1 MNTHQYS
8 ANIIWTGNTGTGTSD
23 YASYSRDHVISI
35 DDKQDLQGS
44 SDSIFRGDVTK
55 HNPEDMLLSSLS
67 VCHMLWYLHLC
78 ADAGVIVT
86 AYTDKVE
93 GVLEYGKVG
102 GRFTEVTLH
111 PIVTVASEYMIPL
124 AMSLHSKAHDSC
136 FIANSVNFPVK
147 HQATVLVK
155 LESTHETL

>member
-8 ANIIWTGNTGTGTSD
+8 ANIVWTGNNGTGTSD

-35 DDKQDLQGS
+35 DHKQDLQGS

-86 AYTDKVE
+86 AYTDNVE
-93 GVLEYGKVG
+93 GILEYGKNG
-102 GRFTEVTLH
+102 GRFTEVILH
-111 PIVTVASEYMIPL
+111 PIVTVKSEDMIPL
-124 AMSLHSKAHDSC
+124 AMSLHSEAHACC
-136 FIANSVNFPVK
+136 FIANSVNFPVD
-147 HQATVLVK
+147 HQPSIII
-155 LESTHETL
+155 EN